1 MKLSSDDLPMFF
13 TEAHGRLADR
23 LRGLAPAIAA
33 VEAGEPAVGAFGVAA
48 PAVVTPADEAARD
61 RAAAAALAEAGLFEL
76 VVPRAGEPEA
86 NRSGDQRG
94 GDDATSA
101 APPGPRDATRGAGHG
116 PAVPVQSPVGGKTSP
131 FSIDLRAVC
140 LAREMLGYVSP
151 RADSIL
157 VCQGLGTHA
166 IGAAGSPAQRAELAG
181 FARGE
186 RIAALALTEP
196 EAGSDVAAIATR
208 ATATRDGYRLDGDK
222 LFISNLGIADHAM
235 VVATVDPGRGHAGLT
250 AFWLALDAPGVTVR
264 PLAAIAAHPIGAL
277 ELRGAAVPAS
287 ARIGEVGQGMKL
299 GLDTL
304 DAFRVSVGAAAVG
317 MARRAFDE
325 ALGFVSRRSQFGKL
339 LSEQPLVQ
347 AHLADMVVDLDAA
360 RLLVLRAAYLK
371 DTTGGKLTTEVS
383 IGKLGATEAAQRVI
397 DRAVQ
402 LFGGRGVM
410 AGAVVEHLY
419 RAIRPLRI
427 YEGTSE
433 IQRTI
438 IGRALARQGRGG

>member
-13 TEAHGRLADR
+13 TDAHARLADR
-23 LRGLAPAIAA
+23 LRAAAPAFAA
-33 VEAGEPAVGAFGVAA
+33 VEAPGAYPDEP
-48 PAVVTPADEAARD
+48 ARD
-61 RAAAAALAEAGLFEL
+61 RAAVAALAEAGLFEL
-76 VVPRAGEPEA
+76 VVPRTG
-86 NRSGDQRG
+86 SSD
-94 GDDATSA
+94 
-101 APPGPRDATRGAGHG
+101 GAG
-116 PAVPVQSPVGGKTSP
+116 PP
-131 FSIDLRAVC
+131 IDLRGVC

-151 RADSIL
+151 RADSIF
-157 VCQGLGTHA
+157 VCQGLGTYA
-166 IGAAGSPAQRAELAG
+166 IGVAGSPALRAELPA
-181 FARGE
+181 FSRGA

-208 ATATRDGYRLDGDK
+208 ATEAPGGYQLDGDK

-235 VVATVDPGRGHAGLT
+235 VVATVDPTGDAPRPAGGAVGVPTPRDTASPIAPARGHAGLT
-250 AFWLALDAPGVTVR
+250 AFWLALDTPGVTVR
-264 PLAAIAAHPIGAL
+264 PLTAIAAHPIGAL
-277 ELRGAAVPAS
+277 ELRGAVVPAA
-287 ARIGEVGQGMKL
+287 ARIGEAGQGMRL

-304 DAFRVSVGAAAVG
+304 DAFRASVGAAAVG
-317 MARRAFDE
+317 MARRALDE
-325 ALGFVSRRSQFGKL
+325 ALGFVTVRRQFGKP

-360 RLLVLRAAYLK
+360 RLLVLRAAHRK

-383 IGKLGATEAAQRVI
+383 IAKLGATEAAQRVI

-410 AGAVVEHLY
+410 AGAVVEQLY

-438 IGRALARQGRGG
+438 IGRALAKQGRTG

>member
-1 MKLSSDDLPMFF
+1 MRLSSDDLPMFF
-13 TEAHGRLADR
+13 TEAHGALADR
-23 LRGLAPAIAA
+23 LREAAHVIEVLEAP
-33 VEAGEPAVGAFGVAA
+33 GAH
-48 PAVVTPADEAARD
+48 ADEPQRD
-61 RAAAAALAEAGLFEL
+61 RMAAAMLAETGLFEL
-76 VVPRAGEPEA
+76 VVPPAADPEHRLDTRA
-86 NRSGDQRG
+86 
-94 GDDATSA
+94 
-101 APPGPRDATRGAGHG
+101 
-116 PAVPVQSPVGGKTSP
+116 
-131 FSIDLRAVC
+131 LC

-157 VCQGLGTHA
+157 AVQGLGTHA
-166 IGAAGSPAQRAELAG
+166 LGLAGSPDQRAQLKAFSRGAG
-181 FARGE
+181 
-186 RIAALALTEP
+186 IAAFALTEP
-196 EAGSDVAAIATR
+196 EAGSDVASIATR
-208 ATATRDGYRLDGDK
+208 ATAVEDGYRIDGDK

-235 VVATVDPGRGHAGLT
+235 LLANTDPGFGHAGLT
-250 AFWLALDAPGVTVR
+250 AFWLPLETPGVKVT
-264 PLAAIAAHPIGAL
+264 PMTATAAHPIGAL
-277 ELRGAAVPAS
+277 SLREVWVPAS

-299 GLDTL
+299 ALETL

-317 MARRAFDE
+317 MARRALDE
-325 ALGFVSRRSQFGKL
+325 ALGFVTRRRQFGKL

-347 AHLADMVVDLDAA
+347 AHLADMIVDLDAA

-371 DTTGGKLTTEVS
+371 DTTPAKLTTEVS
-383 IGKLGATEAAQRVI
+383 IAKLGATEAAQRVV

-438 IGRALARQGRGG
+438 IGRALAKQGRGV

>member
-13 TEAHGRLADR
+13 TEAHVRLAER
-23 LRGLAPAIAA
+23 LRAAAPAIAA
-33 VEAGEPAVGAFGVAA
+33 IEAPGA
-48 PAVVTPADEAARD
+48 PDEAARD
-61 RAAAAALAEAGLFEL
+61 RAAATALGEAGLLAL
-76 VVPRAGEPEA
+76 VVPQ
-86 NRSGDQRG
+86 GD
-94 GDDATSA
+94 A
-101 APPGPRDATRGAGHG
+101 APDTR
-116 PAVPVQSPVGGKTSP
+116 S
-131 FSIDLRAVC
+131 LC

-157 VCQGLGTHA
+157 AVQGLGTYA
-166 IGAAGSPAQRAELAG
+166 IGRAGTAAQRAELAA
-181 FARGE
+181 FARGA
-186 RIAALALTEP
+186 RIAAFALTEP

-208 ATATRDGYRLDGDK
+208 ATPAGDGYRLDGDK

-235 VVATVDPGRGHAGLT
+235 VVATTDPALGHAGLT
-250 AFWLALDAPGVTVR
+250 AFWLPLDAPGVTVR
-264 PLAAIAAHPIGAL
+264 PLTATAAHPIGAL
-277 ELRGAAVPAS
+277 ELRGAAVPAA

-299 GLDTL
+299 ALDTL

-317 MARRAFDE
+317 MARRALDE
-325 ALGFVSRRSQFGKL
+325 ALGFVTRRSQFGKL

-360 RLLVLRAAYLK
+360 RLLVLRAAALK
-371 DTTGGKLTTEVS
+371 DATGQKMTTEVS
-383 IGKLGATEAAQRVI
+383 IAKLGATEAAQRVI

-438 IGRALARQGRGG
+438 IGRALARQGRAG

>member
-1 MKLSSDDLPMFF
+1 MRLSSDDLPMFF
-13 TEAHGRLADR
+13 GDEHARLADR
-23 LRGLAPAIAA
+23 LRAAAPAIAA
-33 VEAGEPAVGAFGVAA
+33 VEQPGAH
-48 PAVVTPADEAARD
+48 TDEHARD
-61 RAAAAALAEAGLFEL
+61 RGAAAALAAAGLFEL
-76 VVPRAGEPEA
+76 VVPRAADEPEDSGEP
-86 NRSGDQRG
+86 GDRP
-94 GDDATSA
+94 SHR
-101 APPGPRDATRGAGHG
+101 PGHG
-116 PAVPVQSPVGGKTSP
+116 
-131 FSIDLRAVC
+131 IDTRALC

-157 VCQGLGTHA
+157 AVQGLGTHA
-166 IGAAGSPAQRAELAG
+166 IGLAGSPAQRAQLAA
-181 FARGE
+181 FARGA
-186 RIAALALTEP
+186 RIAAFALTEP

-208 ATATRDGYRLDGDK
+208 ATVTGDGYRLDGDK

-235 VVATVDPGRGHAGLT
+235 VVATVDPGLGHAGLT
-250 AFWLALDAPGVTVR
+250 AFWLPLDAPGVAVQ

-277 ELRGAAVPAS
+277 VLRGVALPAA

-299 GLDTL
+299 ALETL

-317 MARRAFDE
+317 MARRALDE
-325 ALGFVSRRSQFGKL
+325 ALGFVTARRQFGKL

-360 RLLVLRAAYLK
+360 RLLVLRAAHGK

-383 IGKLGATEAAQRVI
+383 IAKLGATEAAQRVI

-410 AGAVVEHLY
+410 AGAVVEQLY

-438 IGRALARQGRGG
+438 IGRALAKQGRSP

>member
-1 MKLSSDDLPMFF
+1 MRLSTDDLPMFF
-13 TEAHGRLADR
+13 SEAHTRLAEQ
-23 LRGLAPAIAA
+23 LRAAAPAIAA
-33 VEAGEPAVGAFGVAA
+33 VEAGGDHSPEA
-48 PAVVTPADEAARD
+48 EAARD
-61 RAAAAALAEAGLFEL
+61 RASAAALGATGLFAL
-76 VVPRAGEPEA
+76 VVPREA
-86 NRSGDQRG
+86 V
-94 GDDATSA
+94 DA
-101 APPGPRDATRGAGHG
+101 RGA
-116 PAVPVQSPVGGKTSP
+116 AAA
-131 FSIDLRAVC
+131 IDVRSVC

-157 VCQGLGTHA
+157 AVQGLGTHA
-166 IGAAGSPAQRAELAG
+166 LGLAGSSEQRAQLPA
-181 FARGE
+181 FASGRSV
-186 RIAALALTEP
+186 AAFALTEP

-208 ATATRDGYRLDGDK
+208 ATASADGYLLDGDK

-235 VVATVDPGRGHAGLT
+235 VVATVDPALGHAGLT
-250 AFWLALDAPGVTVR
+250 AFWLPLDTPGVTIR
-264 PLAAIAAHPIGAL
+264 PMTAIAAHPIGAL
-277 ELRGAAVPAS
+277 ELRGAALPAS
-287 ARIGEVGQGMKL
+287 ARVGEVGQGMKL
-299 GLDTL
+299 ALQTL

-317 MARRAFDE
+317 MARRALDE
-325 ALGFVSRRSQFGKL
+325 AIRFVTGRSQFGKR
-339 LSEQPLVQ
+339 LSEQPLIQ

-360 RLLVLRAAYLK
+360 RLLVLRAAYGK

-383 IGKLGATEAAQRVI
+383 IAKLGATEAAQRVI

-438 IGRALARQGRGG
+438 IGRALARPGS